1 MCRRLIG
8 LPVQSRAHWF
18 WGKTS
23 SPQRSSWGSLISGGG
38 VKQADPSPPKPFCQT
53 RLMVVNLIS
62 HHRNETMV
70 KTSWFFCWHLCWG
83 FEHHCLGF
91 LSSVLRFLDFAAIRS
106 REFPLSV
113 AFAGNGR
120 ARGGAEALQAAPRG
134 GGVAFRFRGEVS
146 RFCHVSHWTFC
157 QDSYK
162 MDGFLLLSL
171 QDARNKGKADQLA
184 LSFSGSFHLTNRGFK
199 PRILHTASLAT
210 P

>member
-1 MCRRLIG
+1 MTPWLK
-8 LPVQSRAHWF
+8 PV
-18 WGKTS
+18 G
-23 SPQRSSWGSLISGGG
+23 
-38 VKQADPSPPKPFCQT
+38 
-53 RLMVVNLIS
+53 
-62 HHRNETMV
+62 
-70 KTSWFFCWHLCWG
+70 FFCWHLCWG
-83 FEHHCLGF
+83 IEHHCLGF

-134 GGVAFRFRGEVS
+134 GGVAFRFRGEVG

-162 MDGFLLLSL
+162 MDGFLLLL
-171 QDARNKGKADQLA
+171 LFLEDARNKGKPDKLA
-184 LSFSGSFHLTNRGFK
+184 LSFSVSFHLTNRGFE
-199 PRILHTASLAT
+199 PWILHTASLAT